1 MPLALSADFGFSDL
15 LARNVG
21 DCRNSLVFFESLI
34 SSFSDDL
41 HATLLPADQDPTD
54 YCARRQQGFLGD
66 PSRVNP
72 RIGRHHGMDSL
83 MGLRLTCVV

>member
-41 HATLLPADQDPTD
+41 HATLLPADQGNDALC
-54 YCARRQQGFLGD
+54 Y
-66 PSRVNP
+66 RVNACP
-72 RIGRHHGMDSL
+72 YPGSRTIS
-83 MGLRLTCVV
+83 RLQH